1 MQTCKC
7 VNMHSDT
14 HTHELML
21 SLTLSFS
28 HTHTRVQSTQ
38 TPTQAHKQRQTFR
51 HRNTQAKVQHN
62 HSRANT
68 DINIISKTIVYIILF
83 GGCVLPHKREGVRE
97 KCGRGGSGRE
107 TKKKGKDRKEE
118 REKRDITPFIT
129 TTCIHSLGLPT
140 QLSSLCLGLQ
150 HGTLAMYQ
158 KRTSLTLKS
167 GEFCR
172 PIFSW
177 NYDSSIRRTRKY
189 FYTCFQRAET
199 MM

>member
-28 HTHTRVQSTQ
+28 HTHTRTKHANTHAGTQ
-38 TPTQAHKQRQTFR
+38 TKADIQTQEYPGKSPTQSFKGKHRHKHYFKDNSVHNPVRRMCVAAQKGGSKGEVWEGRQRQG
-51 HRNTQAKVQHN
+51 
-62 HSRANT
+62 
-68 DINIISKTIVYIILF
+68 D
-83 GGCVLPHKREGVRE
+83 
-97 KCGRGGSGRE
+97 
-107 TKKKGKDRKEE
+107 KKKGKDRKEE